1 MHFSPLFLFP
11 QTVSSYEPSSG
22 NAVNSSS
29 ERQFA
34 ETVLGQHT
42 LPSWFYTSVD
52 AEPKHDTVSLHSE
65 NRWRSQMAFSKIV
78 YSFEVKED
86 TVPG

>member
-1 MHFSPLFLFP
+1 MNYPPFFLFP

-22 NAVNSSS
+22 NAVNVSSDK
-29 ERQFA
+29 QFA
-34 ETVLGQHT
+34 DTVLGQHT
-42 LPSWFYTSVD
+42 LPSWFDTSVD
-52 AEPKHDTVSLHSE
+52 AVPKHDTVSLHSE